1 MSSKEFNT
9 SYKTGNEGGFGNNST
24 STIFANPIRM
34 GFEKKELHRV
44 LDRSRNITTEKFENL
59 PRVDEIT
66 EITEAAIR
74 SHFGKV
80 TVDGRENSLLGGQKG
95 ISKTLEE
102 FGQNLST
109 NPKLVNKE
117 GGKNIVNQVTLT
129 DKCKDFSDELQR
141 CLRLEGLNSVIVEG
155 LWFTHFSLRT
165 VGDEGEVIIE
175 PTLGQYLTGF
185 NNVFVGKPYELK
197 STVIEY
203 ANQEKLS
210 YIDSSRE
217 YKKRIVIKSDPEVF
231 FNNQWPPLPN
241 LDKAKIISPLKF
253 FRQSKRAFV

>member
-1 MSSKEFNT
+1 MAGKECYT
-9 SYKTGNEGGFGNNST
+9 SYKPGNEGGFGNNST
-24 STIFANPIRM
+24 VSTIFANSIRRDF
-34 GFEKKELHRV
+34 GKKELHGV

-59 PRVDEIT
+59 PTADEIT
-66 EITEAAIR
+66 GITEAAIR
-74 SHFGKV
+74 SYFGKV
-80 TVDGRENSLLGGQKG
+80 TVDGGENGLPDYQKG
-95 ISKTLEE
+95 INKTLEE

-129 DKCKDFSDELQR
+129 GKCKDFSDELQR

-165 VGDEGEVIIE
+165 VGSEGEVIIE

-210 YIDSSRE
+210 YIDSSKE
-217 YKKRIVIKSDPEVF
+217 YKKRIIIRSDPETF
-231 FNNQWPPLPN
+231 FKNQWPPLPN
-241 LDKAKIISPLKF
+241 FHRAKIISPLKF
-253 FRQSKRAFV
+253 L